1 MAQIYLEIFLDT
13 FKLVIPGCLII
24 LLPFIL
30 ILLLLL
36 FFRATLRRLM
46 FFFWGVKVKVQR
58 RNLESKRNNRG
69 ELQQDESTIAIQEI
83 IKEYQRQKT
92 NQRSRKGGSAR
103 KPQQYHAEA
112 EVII

>member
-1 MAQIYLEIFLDT
+1 MNTQARCRSIEDLPLVLTIEDLMSVLDIGRNSAYRLIRENQIRSIR
-13 FKLVIPGCLII
+13 IG
-24 LLPFIL
+24 
-30 ILLLLL
+30 
-36 FFRATLRRLM
+36 
-46 FFFWGVKVKVQR
+46 
-58 RNLESKRNNRG
+58 
-69 ELQQDESTIAIQEI
+69 TIAIQEI